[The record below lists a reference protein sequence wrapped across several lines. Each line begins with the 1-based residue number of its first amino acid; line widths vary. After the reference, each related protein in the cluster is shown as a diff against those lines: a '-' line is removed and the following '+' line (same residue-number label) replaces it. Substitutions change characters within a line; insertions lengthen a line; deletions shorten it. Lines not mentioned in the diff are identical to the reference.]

1 MKIKFLLAF
10 AYSFFN
16 IYVYSQCNLMATTV
30 ANNAMGG
37 GANGSVTLSVSGGTP
52 PYTYAWSSGQ
62 TTQNINL
69 LPPGCYSVMITDAAG
84 CSAMASS
91 CLVNQA
97 GPILFSNSNPV
108 STFTVVNGGFTPQW
122 VCANQ
127 TLQTDGGIMKIYLES
142 GATMITGGGIDTV
155 YAKTGST
162 ITMTGGIHV
171 IYHEPGV
178 TLNMNGGI
186 PTLYPCPSLA
196 FNYSLAPAGGCAPV
210 LTCNLAV
217 ALSVGNTIGGGN
229 NGSINTTVSNG
240 TFPFTYAWSTGQTT
254 SSLNNLNPGAY
265 SVIVTDAN
273 GCVDT
278 AAANLINLAGPTVL
292 SNSNVV
298 SSYQVVNGGFTPQW
312 VCPNDTLYTDGGIM
326 NIYLESG
333 ATMITGGG
341 IDSIFAKTGSTI
353 IMNGGIHRIYHEP
366 GVNLVMNGGI
376 PYLFPCPSL
385 VFNYSQAPANGCVP
399 VPVCNLSA
407 SISNLN
413 NVNCF
418 GGMTGSAIINAS
430 NGTAP
435 YNVSWSGPVNGNPI
449 GNEIITAS
457 GSYSITGLASGS
469 YTATITDANS
479 CTTNT
484 TYTVNQPTQITL
496 ASAPTNIN
504 CFGELGLSLI
514 TATGGVAPY
523 NITYSGPVNGNPPG
537 IDINNS
543 GGSYTIINLN
553 PGSYSVSVT
562 DANGCSAINN
572 FTITTPPQISITTVF
587 TDELMGLDGTATA
600 SVSGGIAPYTYL
612 WTPSGQTGAN
622 ATGLAAGT
630 YNLNVTDA
638 NGCTEST
645 QVQVGSQVGLNEN
658 GISNKISLYP
668 NPATEQLYI
677 NRLMDNDPTEI
688 NIYSIDGQLVSTLN
702 FTSGKVICLSVDQWS
717 TGVYHVHVKSASGT
731 YTMPFVKQ

>member
-196 FNYSLAPAGGCAPV
+196 FNYSLAPAGGCTPV

-254 SSLNNLNPGAY
+254 SSLNNLTPGAY

-326 NIYLESG
+326 NVYLEAG

-399 VPVCNLSA
+399 VPVCNMSA
-407 SISNLN
+407 SIS
-413 NVNCF
+413 
-418 GGMTGSAIINAS
+418 TINIDCYGA
-430 NGTAP
+430 
-435 YNVSWSGPVNGNPI
+435 
-449 GNEIITAS
+449 AS
-457 GSYSITGLASGS
+457 GSATASITGGTGPYIYLWNNGS
-469 YTATITDANS
+469 ITQTISNLPVGCYTVTITDANGCVVS
-479 CTTNT
+479 QTACITEAAVFLATA
-484 TYTVNQPTQITL
+484 TVINPIL
-496 ASAPTNIN
+496 CNGGSALVNV
-504 CFGELGLSLI
+504 
-514 TATGGVAPY
+514 TATGGTMPY
-523 NITYSGPVNGNPPG
+523 TGIGSFNFTSGIQSFTLFDN
-537 IDINNS
+537 
-543 GGSYTIINLN
+543 
-553 PGSYSVSVT
+553 
-562 DANGCSAINN
+562 NGCTLTGMIIIAEPTAI
-572 FTITTPPQISITTVF
+572 TLTTNS
-587 TDELMGLDGTATA
+587 TDEIVGNDGTATVT
-600 SVSGGIAPYTYL
+600 VSGGTAPYSYL

-622 ATGLAAGT
+622 ATGLAAGM
-630 YNLNVTDA
+630 YNVEVTDA

-645 QVQVGSQVGLNEN
+645 QVQVGSQVGLNEH
-658 GISNKISLYP
+658 GSSDIISMYP

-702 FTSGKVICLSVDQWS
+702 FTSGKVICLSVDQWP
-717 TGVYHVHVKSASGT
+717 TGVYHVHVKSATGA

>member
-196 FNYSLAPAGGCAPV
+196 FNYSLAPAGGCTPV

-240 TFPFTYAWSTGQTT
+240 TFPFTYAWSNGQTVAN
-254 SSLNNLNPGAY
+254 LNNLNPGAY

-326 NIYLESG
+326 NIYLEAG

-341 IDSIFAKTGSTI
+341 IDSIFAKSGSTI

-376 PYLFPCPSL
+376 PYLYPCPSL
-385 VFNYSQAPANGCVP
+385 VFNYTQAPANGCVP

-407 SISNLN
+407 SLTTN
-413 NVNCF
+413 NIDCY
-418 GGMTGSAIINAS
+418 GM
-430 NGTAP
+430 
-435 YNVSWSGPVNGNPI
+435 
-449 GNEIITAS
+449 AS
-457 GSYSITGLASGS
+457 GSVTASITGGTGP
-469 YTATITDANS
+469 YTYLWSPGGATTQTVSNLPAGCYTVTITDVNGCVVTQTACITQAPIFSAIATIVNPIL
-479 CTTNT
+479 CNGNNA
-484 TYTVNQPTQITL
+484 TVIVA
-496 ASAPTNIN
+496 AS
-504 CFGELGLSLI
+504 
-514 TATGGVAPY
+514 GGTSP
-523 NITYSGPVNGNPPG
+523 YSGTGTFTVPAGNY
-537 IDINNS
+537 N
-543 GGSYTIINLN
+543 
-553 PGSYSVSVT
+553 YSVSDV
-562 DANGCSAINN
+562 NGCNSSVFITISTPTAITFSTN
-572 FTITTPPQISITTVF
+572 S

-600 SVSGGIAPYTYL
+600 SVSGGTAPYSYL
-612 WTPSGQTGAN
+612 WTPGGQTGAT

-630 YNLNVTDA
+630 YTVEVTDA

-645 QVQVGSQVGLNEN
+645 QVQVASQVGLNEHSSSDI
-658 GISNKISLYP
+658 ISIYP

-677 NRLMDNDPTEI
+677 RNLVENDPIEI
-688 NIYSIDGQLVSTLN
+688 KIYSIDGQLLSTLN
-702 FTSGKVICLSVDQWS
+702 VSSGVVVCLPVDQWS
-717 TGVYHVHVKSASGT
+717 KGVYHVHVKSASAA
-731 YTMPFVKQ
+731 YTMPFAKQ

>member
-196 FNYSLAPAGGCAPV
+196 FNYSLAPAGGCTPV

-240 TFPFTYAWSTGQTT
+240 TFPFTYAWSNGQTVAN
-254 SSLNNLNPGAY
+254 LNNLNPGAY

-366 GVNLVMNGGI
+366 GVNLVLNGGI
-376 PYLFPCPSL
+376 PYLYPCPSL

-407 SISNLN
+407 SVSTINIDCYGAASGSATASITGGTGPYIYLWNNGSITQTISNL
-413 NVNCF
+413 
-418 GGMTGSAIINAS
+418 
-430 NGTAP
+430 
-435 YNVSWSGPVNGNPI
+435 PVGC
-449 GNEIITAS
+449 
-457 GSYSITGLASGS
+457 
-469 YTATITDANS
+469 YTVTITDANGCVVS
-479 CTTNT
+479 QTACITEAAVFLATA
-484 TYTVNQPTQITL
+484 TVINPIL
-496 ASAPTNIN
+496 CNGGSALVNV
-504 CFGELGLSLI
+504 
-514 TATGGVAPY
+514 TATGGTMPY
-523 NITYSGPVNGNPPG
+523 TGIGSFNFTSGIQSFTLFDN
-537 IDINNS
+537 
-543 GGSYTIINLN
+543 
-553 PGSYSVSVT
+553 
-562 DANGCSAINN
+562 NGCTLTGMIIITEPTAI
-572 FTITTPPQISITTVF
+572 TLTTNS
-587 TDELMGLDGTATA
+587 TDEIVGNDGTATVT
-600 SVSGGIAPYTYL
+600 VSGGTAPYSYL

-622 ATGLAAGT
+622 ATGLAAGM
-630 YNLNVTDA
+630 YNVEVTDA

-645 QVQVGSQVGLNEN
+645 QVQVGSQVGLNEH
-658 GISNKISLYP
+658 GSSDIISMYP

-717 TGVYHVHVKSASGT
+717 TGVYHVHVKSEAGA

>member
-1 MKIKFLLAF
+1 MKIKFLLVF

-16 IYVYSQCNLMATTV
+16 FCIYSQCNLIATTV

-37 GANGSVTLSVSGGTP
+37 GANGSVTLTVSGGTA
-52 PYTYAWSSGQ
+52 PYTFLWNSGQ

-69 LPPGCYSVMITDAAG
+69 LPPGCYSVIITDAVG
-84 CSAMASS
+84 CQAAATA
-91 CLVNQA
+91 CLTNLT
-97 GPILFSNSNPV
+97 GPILYANSNPV
-108 STFTVVNGGFTPQW
+108 STFSVVNGGFTPQW

-186 PTLYPCPSLA
+186 PTLYPCPSLV
-196 FNYSLAPAGGCAPV
+196 FDYSLAPVGGCAPI
-210 LTCNLAV
+210 LTCNLSV
-217 ALSVGNTIGGGN
+217 SLSVGNTIGGAN

-240 TFPFTYAWSTGQTT
+240 TFPFTYSWSNGQTT
-254 SSLNNLNPGAY
+254 SNLSNLATGAY

-273 GCVDT
+273 GCADT
-278 AAANLINLAGPTVL
+278 AAATLINLAGPTVL

-312 VCPNDTLYTDGGIM
+312 VCQNDTLYTDGGIM
-326 NIYLESG
+326 NVYLESG

-376 PYLFPCPSL
+376 PYLYPCPSL
-385 VFNYSQAPANGCVP
+385 VFNYTQAPANGCVP

-407 SISNLN
+407 SVSTINID
-413 NVNCF
+413 CY
-418 GGMTGSAIINAS
+418 GM
-430 NGTAP
+430 
-435 YNVSWSGPVNGNPI
+435 
-449 GNEIITAS
+449 AS
-457 GSYSITGLASGS
+457 GSVTANITGGTGP
-469 YTATITDANS
+469 YTYLWSPVGATTQTVSNLPAGCYTVTITDVNGCVVTQTACITEAPIFSAIATIVNPIL
-479 CTTNT
+479 CNGNNA
-484 TYTVNQPTQITL
+484 TVIVA
-496 ASAPTNIN
+496 AS
-504 CFGELGLSLI
+504 
-514 TATGGVAPY
+514 GGTSP
-523 NITYSGPVNGNPPG
+523 YSGTGTFTVPAGNY
-537 IDINNS
+537 N
-543 GGSYTIINLN
+543 
-553 PGSYSVSVT
+553 YSVSDV
-562 DANGCSAINN
+562 NGCNSSVPITISTPTAITFSTN
-572 FTITTPPQISITTVF
+572 S
-587 TDELMGLDGTATA
+587 TDELLGLDGTATA
-600 SVSGGIAPYTYL
+600 SVSGGTAPYSYL
-612 WTPSGQTGAN
+612 WTPGGQTGAT

-630 YNLNVTDA
+630 YTVEVTDA

-645 QVQVGSQVGLNEN
+645 QVQVASQVGLNEHSSSDI
-658 GISNKISLYP
+658 ISIYP

-677 NRLMDNDPTEI
+677 RSLVGNDPIEI
-688 NIYSIDGQLVSTLN
+688 NIYAVDGQLLSTLN
-702 FTSGKVICLSVDQWS
+702 VSSGVVVCLPVDQWS
-717 TGVYHVHVKSASGT
+717 KGVYHVHVKSASAA

>member
-52 PYTYAWSSGQ
+52 PYTYAWSNGQ

-91 CLVNQA
+91 CMVNQA

-240 TFPFTYAWSTGQTT
+240 TFPFTYAWSNGQTVAN
-254 SSLNNLNPGAY
+254 LNNLNPGAY

-407 SISNLN
+407 SISTINID
-413 NVNCF
+413 CF
-418 GGMTGSAIINAS
+418 GS
-430 NGTAP
+430 
-435 YNVSWSGPVNGNPI
+435 
-449 GNEIITAS
+449 AS
-457 GSYSITGLASGS
+457 GSATAAITGGTGPYIYLWNNGSITQTISNLPVGC
-469 YTATITDANS
+469 YTVTITDANGCVVS
-479 CTTNT
+479 QTACITEAPIFSAIATI
-484 TYTVNQPTQITL
+484 VNPIL
-496 ASAPTNIN
+496 CN
-504 CFGELGLSLI
+504 GD
-514 TATGGVAPY
+514 TALVMVAGTGGTLPY
-523 NITYSGPVNGNPPG
+523 TGAGSFNVTSGVHPFTVVDNTGCTSSIMLIVTEPTA
-537 IDINNS
+537 ISLSANS
-543 GGSYTIINLN
+543 
-553 PGSYSVSVT
+553 
-562 DANGCSAINN
+562 
-572 FTITTPPQISITTVF
+572 
-587 TDELMGLDGTATA
+587 TDEIVGNDGTATA
-600 SVSGGIAPYTYL
+600 SVSGGTAPYSYL

>member
-196 FNYSLAPAGGCAPV
+196 FNYSLAPAGGCTPV

-254 SSLNNLNPGAY
+254 SSLNNLTPGAY
-265 SVIVTDAN
+265 SVIVTDVN

-366 GVNLVMNGGI
+366 GVNLVLNGGI
-376 PYLFPCPSL
+376 PYLYPCPSL

-407 SISNLN
+407 SVSTINIDCYGAASGSATASITGGTGPYIYLWNNGSITQTISNL
-413 NVNCF
+413 
-418 GGMTGSAIINAS
+418 
-430 NGTAP
+430 
-435 YNVSWSGPVNGNPI
+435 PVGC
-449 GNEIITAS
+449 
-457 GSYSITGLASGS
+457 
-469 YTATITDANS
+469 YTVTITDANGCVVS
-479 CTTNT
+479 QTACITEAAVFLATA
-484 TYTVNQPTQITL
+484 TVINPIL
-496 ASAPTNIN
+496 CNGGSALVNV
-504 CFGELGLSLI
+504 
-514 TATGGVAPY
+514 TATGGTMPY
-523 NITYSGPVNGNPPG
+523 TGIGSFNFTSGIQSFTLFDN
-537 IDINNS
+537 
-543 GGSYTIINLN
+543 
-553 PGSYSVSVT
+553 
-562 DANGCSAINN
+562 NGCTLTGMIIITEPTAI
-572 FTITTPPQISITTVF
+572 TLTTNS
-587 TDELMGLDGTATA
+587 TDEIVGNDGTATVT
-600 SVSGGIAPYTYL
+600 VSGGTAPYSYL

-677 NRLMDNDPTEI
+677 SRLMDNDPTEI
-688 NIYSIDGQLVSTLN
+688 KIYSIDGQLVSKLD
-702 FTSGKVICLSVDQWS
+702 FTSGNLICLSIDQWS
-717 TGVYHVHVKSASGT
+717 TGVYHVHVKSAAGA

>member
-1 MKIKFLLAF
+1 MKIKYLLVL
-10 AYSFFN
+10 AYSLFN
-16 IYVYSQCNLMATTV
+16 SCIYSQCNLIATTV

-37 GANGSVTLSVSGGTP
+37 GTNGSVTLTVSGGTA
-52 PYTYAWSSGQ
+52 PYTFVWNSGQ

-69 LPPGCYSVMITDAAG
+69 LPPGCYSVVITDAAG
-84 CSAMASS
+84 CQAAAMA
-91 CLVNQA
+91 CVTNLT
-97 GPILFSNSNPV
+97 GPILYANSNPV
-108 STFTVVNGGFTPQW
+108 STFSVVNGGFTPQW

-186 PTLYPCPSLA
+186 PTLYPCPSLV
-196 FNYSLAPAGGCAPV
+196 FDYSLAPVGGCAPI

-217 ALSVGNTIGGGN
+217 SLGVGNAIGGGN

-240 TFPFTYAWSTGQTT
+240 TFPFTYSWSTGQTT
-254 SSLNNLNPGAY
+254 SSLSNLTPGAY

-273 GCVDT
+273 GCADT
-278 AAANLINLAGPTVL
+278 AAATLINLAGPTVL

-312 VCPNDTLYTDGGIM
+312 VCTNDTLYTDGGIM

-376 PYLFPCPSL
+376 PYLYPCPSL
-385 VFNYSQAPANGCVP
+385 VFNYTQAPANGCVP

-407 SISNLN
+407 SVTTN
-413 NVNCF
+413 NIDCY
-418 GGMTGSAIINAS
+418 GM
-430 NGTAP
+430 
-435 YNVSWSGPVNGNPI
+435 
-449 GNEIITAS
+449 AS
-457 GSYSITGLASGS
+457 GSVTASITGGTGP
-469 YTATITDANS
+469 YTYLWSPAGATTQTVSNLPAGCYTVIITDVNGCVISQTACITQAPIFSAFATISNPILCNGNS
-479 CTTNT
+479 A
-484 TYTVNQPTQITL
+484 TVL
-496 ASAPTNIN
+496 VA
-504 CFGELGLSLI
+504 
-514 TATGGVAPY
+514 ATGGTSP
-523 NITYSGPVNGNPPG
+523 YSGTGTFTVPAGNY
-537 IDINNS
+537 N
-543 GGSYTIINLN
+543 
-553 PGSYSVSVT
+553 YSVSDV
-562 DANGCSAINN
+562 NGCNSIVPITISTPTAITLSAN
-572 FTITTPPQISITTVF
+572 S
-587 TDELMGLDGTATA
+587 TDELLGNDGTATA
-600 SVSGGIAPYTYL
+600 SVSGGTAPYSYL
-612 WTPSGQTGAN
+612 WTPSGQTGAT
-622 ATGLAAGT
+622 ASGLSAGT
-630 YNLNVTDA
+630 YNLDVTDA

-645 QVQVGSQVGLNEN
+645 QVQVGSQVGLNEY
-658 GISNKISLYP
+658 GSSDIISIYP
-668 NPATEQLYI
+668 NPATDLLYI
-677 NRLMDNDPTEI
+677 SSLIENDPIEVK
-688 NIYSIDGQLVSTLN
+688 IYSIDGQLLRTLD
-702 FTSGKVICLSVDQWS
+702 FKYDKVVCLSIDQWS
-717 TGVYHVHVKSASGT
+717 KGVYHVHVKSAAWA

>member
-1 MKIKFLLAF
+1 
-10 AYSFFN
+10 
-16 IYVYSQCNLMATTV
+16 MATTV

-196 FNYSLAPAGGCAPV
+196 FNYSLAPAGGCTPV

-240 TFPFTYAWSTGQTT
+240 TFPFTYAWSNGQTVAN
-254 SSLNNLNPGAY
+254 LNNLNPGAY

-326 NIYLESG
+326 NVYLEAG

-399 VPVCNLSA
+399 VPVCNMSA
-407 SISNLN
+407 SIS
-413 NVNCF
+413 
-418 GGMTGSAIINAS
+418 TINIDCYGA
-430 NGTAP
+430 
-435 YNVSWSGPVNGNPI
+435 
-449 GNEIITAS
+449 AS
-457 GSYSITGLASGS
+457 GSATASITGGTGPYIYLWNNGS
-469 YTATITDANS
+469 ITQTISNLPVGCYTVTITDANGCVVS
-479 CTTNT
+479 QTACITEAAVFLATA
-484 TYTVNQPTQITL
+484 TVINPIL
-496 ASAPTNIN
+496 CNGGSALVNV
-504 CFGELGLSLI
+504 
-514 TATGGVAPY
+514 TATGGTMPY
-523 NITYSGPVNGNPPG
+523 TGIGSFNFTSGIQSFTLFDN
-537 IDINNS
+537 
-543 GGSYTIINLN
+543 
-553 PGSYSVSVT
+553 
-562 DANGCSAINN
+562 NGCTLTGMIIIAEPTAI
-572 FTITTPPQISITTVF
+572 TLTTNS
-587 TDELMGLDGTATA
+587 TDEIVGNDGTATVT
-600 SVSGGIAPYTYL
+600 VSGGTAPYSYL

-622 ATGLAAGT
+622 ATGLAAGM
-630 YNLNVTDA
+630 YNVEVTDA

-645 QVQVGSQVGLNEN
+645 QVQVGSQVGLNEHGN
-658 GISNKISLYP
+658 SDIISMYP

-702 FTSGKVICLSVDQWS
+702 FTSGKVICLSVDQWP
-717 TGVYHVHVKSASGT
+717 TGVYHVHVKSATGA

>member
-10 AYSFFN
+10 AYLFFN

-186 PTLYPCPSLA
+186 PTLYPCPSLV
-196 FNYSLAPAGGCAPV
+196 FNYSLAPAGGCTPV

-366 GVNLVMNGGI
+366 GVNLVINGGI
-376 PYLFPCPSL
+376 PYLYPCPSL

-407 SISNLN
+407 SIS
-413 NVNCF
+413 
-418 GGMTGSAIINAS
+418 TINIDCYGA
-430 NGTAP
+430 
-435 YNVSWSGPVNGNPI
+435 
-449 GNEIITAS
+449 AS
-457 GSYSITGLASGS
+457 GSATASITGGTGPYIYLWNNGS
-469 YTATITDANS
+469 ITQTVSNLPVGCYTVTITDANGCVVS
-479 CTTNT
+479 QTACITQAPIFSAIATIVNPILCNGDTALVMVAGTGGTLPYTGAGSFNVTSGVHPFTVVDNTGCTSSLMLIVTEPTAITLTTN
-484 TYTVNQPTQITL
+484 
-496 ASAPTNIN
+496 S
-504 CFGELGLSLI
+504 
-514 TATGGVAPY
+514 
-523 NITYSGPVNGNPPG
+523 
-537 IDINNS
+537 
-543 GGSYTIINLN
+543 
-553 PGSYSVSVT
+553 
-562 DANGCSAINN
+562 
-572 FTITTPPQISITTVF
+572 
-587 TDELMGLDGTATA
+587 TDEIVGNDGTASVTA
-600 SVSGGIAPYTYL
+600 SGGTAPYSYL

-677 NRLMDNDPTEI
+677 SRLMDNDPTEI
-688 NIYSIDGQLVSTLN
+688 KIYSIDGQLVSKLD
-702 FTSGKVICLSVDQWS
+702 FTSGNLICLSIDQWS
-717 TGVYHVHVKSASGT
+717 KGVYHVHVKSAAGA

>member
-1 MKIKFLLAF
+1 MKIKYLLVF
-10 AYSFFN
+10 AYSLFN
-16 IYVYSQCNLMATTV
+16 SCIYSQCNLIATTV

-37 GANGSVTLSVSGGTP
+37 GTNGSVTLTVSGGTA
-52 PYTYAWSSGQ
+52 PYTFVWNSGQ

-69 LPPGCYSVMITDAAG
+69 LPPGCYSVVITDAAG
-84 CSAMASS
+84 CQAAAMA
-91 CLVNQA
+91 CVTNLT
-97 GPILFSNSNPV
+97 GPILYANSNPV
-108 STFTVVNGGFTPQW
+108 STFSVVNGGFTPQW

-186 PTLYPCPSLA
+186 PTLYPCPSLV
-196 FNYSLAPAGGCAPV
+196 FNYSLAPVGGCAPI

-254 SSLNNLNPGAY
+254 ASLSNLAPGAY

-273 GCVDT
+273 GCADT
-278 AAANLINLAGPTVL
+278 AAATLINLAGPTVL

-312 VCPNDTLYTDGGIM
+312 VCTNDTLYTDGGIM

-376 PYLFPCPSL
+376 PYLYPCPSL
-385 VFNYSQAPANGCVP
+385 VFNYTQAPANGCVP

-407 SISNLN
+407 SVTTN
-413 NVNCF
+413 NIDCY
-418 GGMTGSAIINAS
+418 GM
-430 NGTAP
+430 
-435 YNVSWSGPVNGNPI
+435 
-449 GNEIITAS
+449 AS
-457 GSYSITGLASGS
+457 GSVTASITGGTGP
-469 YTATITDANS
+469 YTYLWSPAGATTQTVSNLPAGCYTVTITDANGCVVS
-479 CTTNT
+479 QTACITQAPIFSAIATIANPILCNGNSA
-484 TYTVNQPTQITL
+484 TVIV
-496 ASAPTNIN
+496 A
-504 CFGELGLSLI
+504 
-514 TATGGVAPY
+514 ATGGTSP
-523 NITYSGPVNGNPPG
+523 YSGTGTFTVPAGNY
-537 IDINNS
+537 N
-543 GGSYTIINLN
+543 
-553 PGSYSVSVT
+553 YSVSDV
-562 DANGCSAINN
+562 NGCNSIVPITISTPTAITLSTN
-572 FTITTPPQISITTVF
+572 S
-587 TDELMGLDGTATA
+587 TDELLGNDGTATA
-600 SVSGGIAPYTYL
+600 SVSGGTAPYSYL

-630 YNLNVTDA
+630 YNLDVTDA

-645 QVQVGSQVGLNEN
+645 QVQVGSQVGLNEY
-658 GISNKISLYP
+658 GSSDIISIYP

-677 NRLMDNDPTEI
+677 SSLIENDPIEI
-688 NIYSIDGQLVSTLN
+688 KIYSIDGQLLRTLDFKN
-702 FTSGKVICLSVDQWS
+702 DKVVCLSIDQWS
-717 TGVYHVHVKSASGT
+717 KGVYHVHVKSAARA

>member
-1 MKIKFLLAF
+1 MKIKYLLVF
-10 AYSFFN
+10 AYSLFN
-16 IYVYSQCNLMATTV
+16 SCIYSQCNLIATTV

-37 GANGSVTLSVSGGTP
+37 GANGSVTLTVSGGTA
-52 PYTYAWSSGQ
+52 PYTFVWNSGQ

-69 LPPGCYSVMITDAAG
+69 LPPGCYSVVITDAAG
-84 CSAMASS
+84 CQASATA
-91 CLVNQA
+91 CLTNLT
-97 GPILFSNSNPV
+97 GPILYANSNPV
-108 STFTVVNGGFTPQW
+108 STFSVVNGGFTPQW

-186 PTLYPCPSLA
+186 PTLYPCPSLV
-196 FNYSLAPAGGCAPV
+196 FDYSLAPVGGCAPI

-217 ALSVGNTIGGGN
+217 SLGVGNAIGGGN

-240 TFPFTYAWSTGQTT
+240 TFPFTYSWSTGQTT
-254 SSLNNLNPGAY
+254 ASLSNLTPGAY

-273 GCVDT
+273 GCADT
-278 AAANLINLAGPTVL
+278 AAATLINLAGPTVL

-312 VCPNDTLYTDGGIM
+312 VCTNDTLYTDGGIM

-376 PYLFPCPSL
+376 PYLYPCPSL
-385 VFNYSQAPANGCVP
+385 VFNYTQAPANGCVP

-407 SISNLN
+407 SVSTINID
-413 NVNCF
+413 CY
-418 GGMTGSAIINAS
+418 GM
-430 NGTAP
+430 
-435 YNVSWSGPVNGNPI
+435 
-449 GNEIITAS
+449 AS
-457 GSYSITGLASGS
+457 GSVTASITGGTGP
-469 YTATITDANS
+469 YTYLWSPAGATTQTVSNLPAGCYTVTITDANGCVVS
-479 CTTNT
+479 QTACITQAPIFSAIATIANPILCNGDTALVMVAGTGGTLPYTGAGSFNVTSGLHPFTVVDNT
-484 TYTVNQPTQITL
+484 GCISSIMLIVTEPTAITL
-496 ASAPTNIN
+496 LTN
-504 CFGELGLSLI
+504 S
-514 TATGGVAPY
+514 
-523 NITYSGPVNGNPPG
+523 
-537 IDINNS
+537 
-543 GGSYTIINLN
+543 
-553 PGSYSVSVT
+553 
-562 DANGCSAINN
+562 
-572 FTITTPPQISITTVF
+572 
-587 TDELMGLDGTATA
+587 TDEIIGLDGTASVTA
-600 SVSGGIAPYTYL
+600 SGGTAPYSYL
-612 WTPSGQTGAN
+612 WTPSGQTGAT
-622 ATGLAAGT
+622 ASGLSAGT
-630 YNLNVTDA
+630 YNLDVTDA

-645 QVQVGSQVGLNEN
+645 QVQVGSQVGLNEH
-658 GISNKISLYP
+658 GSSDIISIYP

-677 NRLMDNDPTEI
+677 SSLIENDPIEVK
-688 NIYSIDGQLVSTLN
+688 IYSIDGQLLRTLD
-702 FTSGKVICLSVDQWS
+702 FKYDKVICLSIDQWS
-717 TGVYHVHVKSASGT
+717 KGVYHVHVKSASVA

>member
-1 MKIKFLLAF
+1 MKIKFVLAYAYLL
-10 AYSFFN
+10 FN
-16 IYVYSQCNLMATTV
+16 SYIYSQCNLIATTV

-37 GANGSVTLSVSGGTP
+37 GANGSVTLTVSGGTA
-52 PYTYAWSSGQ
+52 PYTFLWNSGQ

-69 LPPGCYSVMITDAAG
+69 LPPGCYSVTITDAAG
-84 CSAMASS
+84 C
-91 CLVNQA
+91 QA
-97 GPILFSNSNPV
+97 AATACVTNLTGPILYANSNPV
-108 STFTVVNGGFTPQW
+108 STFSVVNGGFTPQW

-186 PTLYPCPSLA
+186 PTLYPCPSLV
-196 FNYSLAPAGGCAPV
+196 FDYSLAPVGGCAPV

-217 ALSVGNTIGGGN
+217 SLGVGNTIGGGN
-229 NGSINTTVSNG
+229 NGSINTTVLNG
-240 TFPFTYAWSTGQTT
+240 TYPFTYSWSNGQT
-254 SSLNNLNPGAY
+254 SANLNNLTPGAY

-273 GCVDT
+273 GCADT

-376 PYLFPCPSL
+376 PYLYPCPSL

-407 SISNLN
+407 SISTINID
-413 NVNCF
+413 CF
-418 GGMTGSAIINAS
+418 GA
-430 NGTAP
+430 
-435 YNVSWSGPVNGNPI
+435 
-449 GNEIITAS
+449 AS
-457 GSYSITGLASGS
+457 GSATASITGGTGPYIYLWNNGS
-469 YTATITDANS
+469 ITQTISNLPVGCYTVTITDANGCVVS
-479 CTTNT
+479 QTACITQAPIFSAIATIVNPILCNGDTALVMVAGTGGTLPYTGAGSFNVTSGLHPFTVVDNTGCTSSIMLIVTE
-484 TYTVNQPTQITL
+484 PTAITL
-496 ASAPTNIN
+496 SA
-504 CFGELGLSLI
+504 
-514 TATGGVAPY
+514 
-523 NITYSGPVNGNPPG
+523 
-537 IDINNS
+537 NS
-543 GGSYTIINLN
+543 
-553 PGSYSVSVT
+553 
-562 DANGCSAINN
+562 
-572 FTITTPPQISITTVF
+572 
-587 TDELMGLDGTATA
+587 TDEILGLDGTATVTA
-600 SVSGGIAPYTYL
+600 SGGTAPYSYL

-622 ATGLAAGT
+622 ATGLASGT
-630 YNLNVTDA
+630 YNLDVTDA

-645 QVQVGSQVGLNEN
+645 QVQVGSQVGLNED
-658 GISNKISLYP
+658 GISSKISLYP
-668 NPATEQLYI
+668 NPATERLYI
-677 NRLMDNDPTEI
+677 SSLMENDPIEI
-688 NIYSIDGQLVSTLN
+688 KIYSIDGQLVSKLD
-702 FTSGKVICLSVDQWS
+702 FTSGNLICLSIDQWS
-717 TGVYHVHVKSASGT
+717 RGVYHVHVKSAAGA

>member
-37 GANGSVTLSVSGGTP
+37 GANGSVTLTVSGGTP
-52 PYTYAWSSGQ
+52 PYTYMWSSGQ

-69 LPPGCYSVMITDAAG
+69 LPPGCYSVTITDAAG
-84 CSAMASS
+84 CLAMSSA
-91 CLVNQA
+91 CFVNQV

-186 PTLYPCPSLA
+186 PTLYPCPSLV
-196 FNYSLAPAGGCAPV
+196 FNYSLAPVGGCTPV

-229 NGSINTTVSNG
+229 NGSINTTVLNG
-240 TFPFTYAWSTGQTT
+240 TYPFTYSWSTGQTT
-254 SSLNNLNPGAY
+254 SSLSNLTPGAY

-273 GCVDT
+273 GCADT

-376 PYLFPCPSL
+376 PYLYPCPSL
-385 VFNYSQAPANGCVP
+385 IFNYSQAPANGCVP

-407 SISNLN
+407 SVSTINIDCYGAASGSITASITGGTGPYIYLWNNGSITQTISNL
-413 NVNCF
+413 
-418 GGMTGSAIINAS
+418 
-430 NGTAP
+430 
-435 YNVSWSGPVNGNPI
+435 PVGC
-449 GNEIITAS
+449 
-457 GSYSITGLASGS
+457 
-469 YTATITDANS
+469 YTVTITDANGCVVS
-479 CTTNT
+479 QTACITQAPIFSAIATIVNPILCNGDTALVMVAGTGGTLPYTGTGSFNVTSGLHPFTVVDNTGCTFSLMLIVTEPTAISSTTN
-484 TYTVNQPTQITL
+484 
-496 ASAPTNIN
+496 S
-504 CFGELGLSLI
+504 
-514 TATGGVAPY
+514 
-523 NITYSGPVNGNPPG
+523 
-537 IDINNS
+537 
-543 GGSYTIINLN
+543 
-553 PGSYSVSVT
+553 
-562 DANGCSAINN
+562 
-572 FTITTPPQISITTVF
+572 
-587 TDELMGLDGTATA
+587 TDEILGNDGTASVTA
-600 SVSGGIAPYTYL
+600 SGGTAPYSYL

-630 YNLNVTDA
+630 YTVEVTDA
-638 NGCTEST
+638 NGCTETT
-645 QVQVGSQVGLNEN
+645 QVQVGSQVGLNED
-658 GISNKISLYP
+658 GFSSKISMYP

-677 NRLMDNDPTEI
+677 SRLVENDPIEI
-688 NIYSIDGQLVSTLN
+688 RIYSIDGQLVSKLD
-702 FTSGKVICLSVDQWS
+702 FTSGNLICLSIDQWS
-717 TGVYHVHVKSASGT
+717 KGVYHVHVKSATGA

>member
-196 FNYSLAPAGGCAPV
+196 FNYSLAPAGGCTPV

-254 SSLNNLNPGAY
+254 SSLNNLTPGAY

-366 GVNLVMNGGI
+366 GVNLVLNGGI
-376 PYLFPCPSL
+376 PYLYPCPSL

-407 SISNLN
+407 SVSTINIDCYGAASGSATASITGGTGPYIYLWNNGSITQTISNL
-413 NVNCF
+413 
-418 GGMTGSAIINAS
+418 
-430 NGTAP
+430 
-435 YNVSWSGPVNGNPI
+435 PVGC
-449 GNEIITAS
+449 
-457 GSYSITGLASGS
+457 
-469 YTATITDANS
+469 YTVTITDANGCVVS
-479 CTTNT
+479 QTACITEAAVFLATA
-484 TYTVNQPTQITL
+484 TVINPIL
-496 ASAPTNIN
+496 CNGGSALVNV
-504 CFGELGLSLI
+504 
-514 TATGGVAPY
+514 TATGGTMPY
-523 NITYSGPVNGNPPG
+523 TGIGSFNFTSGIQSFTLFDN
-537 IDINNS
+537 
-543 GGSYTIINLN
+543 
-553 PGSYSVSVT
+553 
-562 DANGCSAINN
+562 NGCTLTGMIIITEPTAI
-572 FTITTPPQISITTVF
+572 TLTTNS
-587 TDELMGLDGTATA
+587 TDEIVGNDGTATVT
-600 SVSGGIAPYTYL
+600 VSGGTAPYSYL

-677 NRLMDNDPTEI
+677 SRLMDNDPTEI
-688 NIYSIDGQLVSTLN
+688 KIYSIDGQLVSKLD
-702 FTSGKVICLSVDQWS
+702 FTSGNLICLSIDQWS
-717 TGVYHVHVKSASGT
+717 TGVYHVHVKSAAGA

>member
-1 MKIKFLLAF
+1 MKIKIVLAF
-10 AYSFFN
+10 AYLLFN
-16 IYVYSQCNLMATTV
+16 SYIYSQCNLIATTV

-37 GANGSVTLSVSGGTP
+37 GANGSVTLTVSGGTA
-52 PYTYAWSSGQ
+52 PYTFLWNSGQ

-69 LPPGCYSVMITDAAG
+69 LPPGCYSVTITDAVG
-84 CSAMASS
+84 CQAAATA
-91 CLVNQA
+91 CFVNQV

-186 PTLYPCPSLA
+186 PTLYPCPSLV
-196 FNYSLAPAGGCAPV
+196 FDYSLAPVGGCAPI

-217 ALSVGNTIGGGN
+217 SLSVGNTIGGAN

-240 TFPFTYAWSTGQTT
+240 TFPFTYSWSNGQT
-254 SSLNNLNPGAY
+254 SSNLSNLTTGAY

-273 GCVDT
+273 GCADT
-278 AAANLINLAGPTVL
+278 AAATLINLAGPTVL

-312 VCPNDTLYTDGGIM
+312 VCTNDTLYTDGGIM
-326 NIYLESG
+326 NVYLESG

-376 PYLFPCPSL
+376 PYLYPCPSL
-385 VFNYSQAPANGCVP
+385 VFNYTQAPANGCVP

-407 SISNLN
+407 SLTTN
-413 NVNCF
+413 NIDCY
-418 GGMTGSAIINAS
+418 GM
-430 NGTAP
+430 
-435 YNVSWSGPVNGNPI
+435 
-449 GNEIITAS
+449 AS
-457 GSYSITGLASGS
+457 GSVTASITGGTGP
-469 YTATITDANS
+469 YTYLWSPAGATTQTVSNLPAGCYTVTITDANGCVVS
-479 CTTNT
+479 QTACITQAPIFSAIATIVNPILCNGNSA
-484 TYTVNQPTQITL
+484 TVIVA
-496 ASAPTNIN
+496 AS
-504 CFGELGLSLI
+504 
-514 TATGGVAPY
+514 GGTSP
-523 NITYSGPVNGNPPG
+523 YSGTGTFTVPAGNY
-537 IDINNS
+537 N
-543 GGSYTIINLN
+543 
-553 PGSYSVSVT
+553 YSVSDV
-562 DANGCSAINN
+562 NGCNSSV
-572 FTITTPPQISITTVF
+572 SITISTPTAITF
-587 TDELMGLDGTATA
+587 STNSTDELLGLDGTATA
-600 SVSGGIAPYTYL
+600 SVSGGTAPYSYL
-612 WTPSGQTGAN
+612 WTPSGQTGAT

-630 YNLNVTDA
+630 YTVQVTDA

-645 QVQVGSQVGLNEN
+645 QVQVGSQVGLNEH
-658 GISNKISLYP
+658 GSSDIISIYP

-677 NRLMDNDPTEI
+677 RSLVGNDPFEI
-688 NIYSIDGQLVSTLN
+688 NIYAVDGQLLSTLN
-702 FTSGKVICLSVDQWS
+702 VSSGVVVCLPVDQWS
-717 TGVYHVHVKSASGT
+717 RGVYHVHVKSAST
-731 YTMPFVKQ
+731 AYTMPFVKQ